1 MAKQRKNYY
10 GTGRR
15 KSASARVYL
24 RQGTGQIIVNGMS
37 LSEFF
42 QRDSLVLALR
52 QPLELA
58 ENFGFNPDAFNFV
71 ITTSGGGKAGQAGA
85 VRLGISRA
93 LYHWAAE
100 RYEAM
105 LSRDQ
110 IPAKTRS
117 KLDRFG
123 TGFTS
128 HLLKPESELTEEFLA
143 FRSALKER
151 SFLSRDSRRVERKKY
166 GQPGARKRFQFSKR

>member
-37 LSEFF
+37 LAEFF

-110 IPAKTRS
+110 LPAKTRS

-166 GQPGARKRFQFSKR
+166 GQPGARKPFQFSKR

>member
-24 RQGTGQIIVNGMS
+24 RQGTGQVIVNGTN
-37 LSEFF
+37 LADYF

-58 ENFGFNPDAFNFV
+58 ESFGFNPDSFNFI
-71 ITTSGGGKAGQAGA
+71 ITASGGGKAGQAGA

-105 LSRDQ
+105 VSRDQ
-110 IPAKTRS
+110 IPQKIRS
-117 KLDRFG
+117 RLDRYG

-128 HLLKPESELTEEFLA
+128 HLLKPDSELTEEFLTYRRA
-143 FRSALKER
+143 FKDRG
-151 SFLSRDSRRVERKKY
+151 FLTRDPRKVERKKY